1 MSIATEVME
10 RLDGDVRSV
19 DVDRE
24 ASLHGEPAIE
34 VVATLADGRTVTGT
48 FVRHSREG
56 FGGVQFSAPKD
67 VTGLM
72 VAKIRDVLAGVAE
85 VVEVV

>member
-1 MSIATEVME
+1 MSIATEIME
-10 RLDGDVRSV
+10 QLGGEVRSV
-19 DVDRE
+19 DVDRD
-24 ASLHGEPAIE
+24 AKIHGEDATE

-67 VTGLM
+67 VAGLM
-72 VAKIRDVLAGVAE
+72 VSKIRDVLAGTAE
-85 VVEVV
+85 VA